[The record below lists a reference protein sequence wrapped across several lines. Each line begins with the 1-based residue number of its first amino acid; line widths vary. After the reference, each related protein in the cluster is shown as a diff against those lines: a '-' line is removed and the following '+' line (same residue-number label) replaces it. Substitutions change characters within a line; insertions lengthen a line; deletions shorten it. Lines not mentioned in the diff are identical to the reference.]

1 MIHANHP
8 STPATIRAHPGINN
22 PENRSSG
29 RLREKY
35 CCGWRDLAHHSD
47 VGRAWSNVKLL
58 VFKLYVNENTA
69 TGLYSYIGSVNFFRD
84 ETVLLG
90 LREAIDTQA
99 LWTRGQ
105 NGLGPPTDLYYLV
118 DRYATLTKDF
128 LRDSKRWRK

>member
-1 MIHANHP
+1 MH
-8 STPATIRAHPGINN
+8 
-22 PENRSSG
+22 
-29 RLREKY
+29 
-35 CCGWRDLAHHSD
+35 D

-90 LREAIDTQA
+90 LREAIDTKA

-105 NGLGPPTDLYYLV
+105 NGLGPPTDLQYLV
-118 DRYATLTKDF
+118 DRFATLTKDF
-128 LRDSKRWRK
+128 LRVSKRWRK